1 LKLLNRKLI
10 LLKTY
15 YFFLK
20 EFAILKIL
28 TKPAMIPINK
38 KTIVNKGFVLNILSK
53 NNPINNPMNIET
65 TKFSPIEDNS
75 KRLE

>member
-1 LKLLNRKLI
+1 
-10 LLKTY
+10 
-15 YFFLK
+15 
-20 EFAILKIL
+20 
-28 TKPAMIPINK
+28 MIPINK